1 MGLLEK
7 IDAKLSLICIAMNID
22 TSHLAFVEKAAAI
35 KLSEAAAPLAANAVA
50 EVAAQSAAA
59 LQVAPDAAA
68 ASAPVNRK
76 TVVEALAAGLKLTGH
91 ELDEQGVFWCAKIN
105 TSNPAVT
112 LKNVWKRGKGIDDA
126 VYDGRI
132 AEIKAIVAAEKA
144 TTPAAAAPA
153 ATFPAV
159 PGTNIPAAGAAVPGV
174 PGVPGIPAAGAA
186 VPGVPAA
193 GFQSSLEDK
202 TRKEIIQY
210 ANVLHHKYHV
220 DYDTV
225 GMLYG
230 QMGAADHTFAA
241 VPDANYP
248 QLHAALNQ
256 WAILLDRIE
265 ETDTAVLALL
275 KGSNGTYLIDILNQ
289 LNLGSNNLTTVYY
302 AELPKVYTA
311 VHQYLNVL
319 EAHFS
324 RPITPAKAV

>member
-22 TSHLAFVEKAAAI
+22 TSHLTFVEKAAA
-35 KLSEAAAPLAANAVA
+35 AAPAAVNQVA
-50 EVAAQSAAA
+50 QVATQSAVD
-59 LQVAPDAAA
+59 LQVSVPQTSTAA
-68 ASAPVNRK
+68 ASIPVARK
-76 TVVEALAAGLKLTGH
+76 TVAEALAAGLKLTGH

-112 LKNVWKRGKGIDDA
+112 QKNVWKRGKGITDA
-126 VYDGRI
+126 VYDARI
-132 AEIKAIVAAEKA
+132 AEIKAIVAGEKS
-144 TTPAAAAPA
+144 AAPA

-159 PGTNIPAAGAAVPGV
+159 PGTNISTTTPVVPGV
-174 PGVPGIPAAGAA
+174 PGVPGVPAAAAGAGVPAAG
-186 VPGVPAA
+186 A

-202 TRKEIIQY
+202 TRKEIIQF
-210 ANVLHHKYHV
+210 ANVLHHKYKV
-220 DYDTV
+220 DYATV
-225 GMLYG
+225 GMLYA
-230 QMGAADHTFAA
+230 QMGAADHTFAG

-265 ETDTAVLALL
+265 ESDAAVLALL
-275 KGSNGTYLIDILNQ
+275 NGSNGTYLIDILTQ
-289 LNLGSNNLTTVYY
+289 LGLGTNNLATVYY
-302 AELPKVYTA
+302 ADLPKVYTA

>member
-22 TSHLAFVEKAAAI
+22 TSHLTFVEKAAA
-35 KLSEAAAPLAANAVA
+35 AAPAAVNQVA
-50 EVAAQSAAA
+50 QVATQSAAD
-59 LQVAPDAAA
+59 LQVSVPQTSTAA
-68 ASAPVNRK
+68 ASIPVARK
-76 TVVEALAAGLKLTGH
+76 TVAEALAAGLKLTGH

-112 LKNVWKRGKGIDDA
+112 QKNVWKRGKGITDA
-126 VYDGRI
+126 VYDARI
-132 AEIKAIVAAEKA
+132 AEIKAIVAGEKS
-144 TTPAAAAPA
+144 AAPA
-153 ATFPAV
+153 ATFPA
-159 PGTNIPAAGAAVPGV
+159 AG
-174 PGVPGIPAAGAA
+174 
-186 VPGVPAA
+186 A

-202 TRKEIIQY
+202 TRKEIIQF
-210 ANVLHHKYHV
+210 ANVLHHKYKV
-220 DYDTV
+220 DYATV
-225 GMLYG
+225 GMLYA
-230 QMGAADHTFAA
+230 QMGAADHTFAG

-265 ETDTAVLALL
+265 ESDAAVLALL
-275 KGSNGTYLIDILNQ
+275 NGTNGTYLIDILTQ
-289 LNLGSNNLTTVYY
+289 LGLGTNNLATVYY
-302 AELPKVYTA
+302 ADLPKVYTA